1 MVFSGELL
9 FEDGGVSSVRWC
21 ALVCDG
27 LRWCTVVYGGE
38 LLFEDGGVS
47 SVRWC
52 ALVCDGLRWCTVVY
66 GGVRCQ
72 VVGRTEYRAYL
83 VPIPCLLPFLSH
95 TPPLYQMVKQ
105 LSYPCFHKTDTQ
117 GFPALVP

>member
-27 LRWCTVVYGGE
+27 LQ
-38 LLFEDGGVS
+38 
-47 SVRWC
+47 
-52 ALVCDGLRWCTVVY
+52 WCTVVY

-83 VPIPCLLPFLSH
+83 VPIPYLLPYFSH
-95 TPPLYQMVKQ
+95 TPPLYLMVKQ

-117 GFPALVP
+117 GFPALVS